1 MNTKPLSPEGRQHIS
16 LSQYAYSIVRS
27 DSLTF
32 LGTINYSGF
41 INRIVINS
49 MLDSFDEPAYA
60 EEERITKELTH
71 YSKPGKTIRLNN
83 DDREM
88 VNKIASAHRNFSI
101 LSFKRYPKDISL
113 KIRLNKDLHEIMY
126 PLHSDWEG
134 SQYDLSQGDYIKLL
148 VEEYARKTIYDRER
162 IFFKSLIED
171 LGNYIDVSDDNK
183 RRILLI
189 LSSGDRFIMKT
200 YRLSNDYEAD
210 YNYII
215 GMAAKDG
222 TKDFMPASFRIS
234 RIAKIVP
241 RSISA
246 GSGRITDREKKEI
259 ERKIKD
265 SGVSF
270 IVGEPI
276 EHKIKLTPQG
286 LSMYNTI
293 FHQRPIYDQIER
305 IDSET
310 VILTFT
316 ATIRQITNYFFTFAK
331 EAEIISPVE
340 TRDWMKNR
348 YRSAFESYND
358 SV

>member
-71 YSKPGKTIRLNN
+71 YSKPGKTIRLND

-101 LSFKRYPKDISL
+101 LSFRRYPKDISL
-113 KIRLNKDLHEIMY
+113 KIRLNKDLHETMY

-134 SQYDLSQGDYIKLL
+134 SQFDLSQGDYIKLL

-162 IFFKSLIED
+162 IFFKLWIED
-171 LGNYIDVSDDNK
+171 LGNYIDASDETR

-189 LSSGDRFIMKT
+189 LSNGDRFTMKP
-200 YRLSNDYEAD
+200 YRLSYDYEAD

-222 TKDFMPASFRIS
+222 TKDFTPASFRIS

-246 GSGRITDREKKEI
+246 GSGRITDREKK
-259 ERKIKD
+259 RKIKD

-276 EHKIKLTPQG
+276 EHKVKLTPQG

-293 FHQRPIYDQIER
+293 FHQRPIYDHIER
-305 IDSET
+305 IDDET

-331 EAEIISPVE
+331 EAEIISPIE
-340 TRDWMKNR
+340 TREWMKNR
-348 YRSAFESYND
+348 YRSAYESYND
-358 SV
+358 GL

>member
-1 MNTKPLSPEGRQHIS
+1 MNIKPQSPEGRQHIN

-41 INRIVINS
+41 INKIVINS
-49 MLDSFDEPAYA
+49 MLDSFDELAFA
-60 EEERITKELTH
+60 EEERITKEMTH
-71 YSKPGKTIRLNN
+71 YSKPGKTMRLN
-83 DDREM
+83 DGDREI

-101 LSFKRYPKDISL
+101 LSFRRYPKDISL
-113 KIRLNKDLHEIMY
+113 KIRLNKDLHETLY

-134 SQYDLSQGDYIKLL
+134 SQFDLSQGDYIKLL
-148 VEEYARKTIYDRER
+148 VEEYARKTVYARER
-162 IFFKSLIED
+162 IFFKSLVED
-171 LGNYIDVSDDNK
+171 LGNSIDVSDDNK
-183 RRILLI
+183 RRILLV
-189 LSSGDRFIMKT
+189 LSSGERFIMKP
-200 YRLSNDYEAD
+200 YRISYDYEAD

-222 TKDFMPASFRIS
+222 TKDFVPSSFRIS
-234 RIAKIVP
+234 RVTKIVS

-270 IVGEPI
+270 IIGEPI
-276 EHKIKLTPQG
+276 EHKVKLTPQG
-286 LSMYNTI
+286 MSMYNTI
-293 FHQRPIYDQIER
+293 FHQRPIYDHIER
-305 IDSET
+305 KEDGS
-310 VILTFT
+310 VVLTFN

-331 EAEIISPVE
+331 EAKIISPVE
-340 TRDWMKNR
+340 TSEWMKNR
-348 YRSAFESYND
+348 YCSAYESYND
-358 SV
+358 SL